1 MTERKRPSGGQATA
15 TARQRA
21 RTARLAEKGLKKV
34 PVIVPTEKEPEIK
47 DIARQMR
54 EAAQHTES
62 NT

>member
-15 TARQRA
+15 AARQRA
-21 RTARLAEKGLKKV
+21 RTARLAGKGLKKV
-34 PVIVPTEKEPEIK
+34 PVIVPADKATEIK
-47 DIARQMR
+47 NIARQMC